1 MSASEATT
9 LFRARRVVTLDPAFP
24 VAEAVLV
31 RGGRILGVGSVQSL
45 AVWGPAERDDR
56 FADDVLLP
64 GFVEAHSHVLAG
76 GVWAY
81 EYVGYFDRRGPD
93 GEIRP
98 GCTSTRQLL
107 ERLRKLDAAMSDPD
121 EELIVWGFDPIYFGG
136 NDRSGDDG
144 ADERL
149 AAHHLD
155 RVSRTRP
162 IFIFHA
168 SGHLA
173 TVNTALM
180 EREGFADGAE
190 VEGLPRGADG
200 RPLGELQEPAAM
212 SLART
217 AFITFMRSMQSDES
231 IVRMGQE
238 ARWAG
243 ITTMTELGTLPLG
256 DDTVVEKWARAVA
269 AEDFPVRVSAFYNPG
284 FDTSR
289 ATPEAKAERALEL
302 RKRSSEKF
310 RLGHVKMILDGSIQ
324 GFTARLNPPGYLG
337 GQPNGIWLMAPEV
350 FRENLAALHKAG
362 ITVHVHCNGDQAVDL
377 FLETLEP
384 ILRANPWP
392 DHRHTVQHCQLTTA
406 SQYRRMAA
414 LGMNANIFSNHI
426 WYWGD
431 QHHEIT
437 LGPDRAARMNA
448 CATALREGVRF
459 SLHSDASITPL
470 GSLHTAWC
478 AANRLTPKG
487 RTLGPEERIS
497 VWQALRAVTVDAAHQ
512 LHMDHEIGTLEAG
525 KRADMVAL
533 GRDPL
538 SLEPGE
544 LRDIAVRGTVLG
556 GVPTAAAG

>member
-1 MSASEATT
+1 MSASEAIT
-9 LFRARRVVTLDPAFP
+9 LFRARRVLTLDPAYP
-24 VAEAVLV
+24 TAEAVAV
-31 RGGRILGVGSVQSL
+31 RGGRILGVGTAESL
-45 AVWGPAERDDR
+45 AAWGPAAVDDR

-81 EYVGYFDRRGPD
+81 EYVGFFDRRGPD
-93 GEIRP
+93 GRVRQ
-98 GCTSTRQLL
+98 GCTSTEQLL
-107 ERLRKLDAAMSDPD
+107 TRLRQLDAAIPDP
-121 EELIVWGFDPIYFGG
+121 EEQLIVWGFDPIYFSGG
-136 NDRSGDDG
+136 EGSG
-144 ADERL
+144 ERL
-149 AAHHLD
+149 AARHLD

-162 IFIFHA
+162 IFVFHA

-180 EREGFADGAE
+180 EREGFAEGAE

-200 RPLGELQEPAAM
+200 RPIGELQEPAAM
-212 SLART
+212 SLARG
-217 AFITFMRSMQSDES
+217 AFIRFMRGMQSDES
-231 IVRMGQE
+231 IARMGQL

-243 ITTMTELGTLPLG
+243 ITTMTELGTAALG
-256 DDTVVEKWARAVA
+256 SDDTVEAWARAVDDA
-269 AEDFPVRVSAFYNPG
+269 DFPVRVSAFYNPL
-284 FDTSR
+284 FDVGRS
-289 ATPEAKAERALEL
+289 AVEDKVERVLEL

-337 GQPNGIWLMAPEV
+337 GQPNGIWVMAPEM
-350 FRENLAALHKAG
+350 FRSYLEAFHRAG
-362 ITVHVHCNGDQAVDL
+362 VTVHVHCNADEAVDL
-377 FLETLEP
+377 FLETLDP
-384 ILRANPWP
+384 ILRNQPWP

-414 LGMNANIFSNHI
+414 LGLNANIFSNHL

-431 QHHEIT
+431 QHYEIT
-437 LGPDRAARMNA
+437 VGPDRAARMNA
-448 CATALREGVRF
+448 CATAAREGVRF
-459 SLHSDASITPL
+459 SLHCDASITPL

-478 AANRLTPKG
+478 AVNRVTPKG
-487 RTLGPEERIS
+487 RVLGPDERIS

-533 GRDPL
+533 GSDPFSVAPL
-538 SLEPGE
+538 E
-544 LRDIAVRGTVLG
+544 LRDIEVRGTVLA
-556 GVPTAAAG
+556 GVPFAAAS

>member
-1 MSASEATT
+1 MSGTSEPSAIT
-9 LFRARRVVTLDPAFP
+9 LFRARRVLTLDPGYP
-24 VAEAVLV
+24 EAEAVAV
-31 RGGRILGVGSVQSL
+31 RGGRILGVGSAESL
-45 AVWGPAERDDR
+45 AAWGPAEVDDR

-76 GVWAY
+76 GVWAF

-93 GEIRP
+93 GRIRA
-98 GCTSTRQLL
+98 GCTSLDQVL
-107 ERLRKLDAAMSDPD
+107 ERLREIDAAMPD
-121 EELIVWGFDPIYFGG
+121 GDEQLIAWGLDPIYF
-136 NDRSGDDG
+136 SG
-144 ADERL
+144 ERL
-149 AAHHLD
+149 AAEHLD

-162 IFIFHA
+162 IFVFHA

-212 SLART
+212 SLARN
-217 AFITFMRSMQSDES
+217 AFVTFLRSMQSEES

-243 ITTMTELGTLPLG
+243 LTTMTELGTLPLG
-256 DDTVVEKWARAVA
+256 NDDVVESWSRAVD

-284 FDTSR
+284 FDASR
-289 ATPEAKAERALEL
+289 GRIEDRVERVLEL

-337 GQPNGIWLMAPEV
+337 DRPNGIWVTAPEV
-350 FRENLAALHKAG
+350 FRENLEALHRAG
-362 ITVHVHCNGDQAVDL
+362 VTVHVHCNADEAVDL
-377 FLETLEP
+377 FIETLEP
-384 ILRANPWP
+384 ILRAHPWP

-406 SQYRRMAA
+406 AQYRRMAA
-414 LGMNANIFSNHI
+414 LGMNANIFSNHL

-431 QHHEIT
+431 QHYEIT
-437 LGPDRAARMNA
+437 IGPDRAARMNA
-448 CATALREGVRF
+448 CATAVREGVRF

-478 AANRLTPKG
+478 AVNRMTPKG
-487 RTLGPEERIS
+487 RLLGPEERIS

-533 GRDPL
+533 ADDPF
-538 SLEPGE
+538 SVDAAE
-544 LRDIAVRGTVLG
+544 LRDIEVRGTVLG
-556 GVPTAAAG
+556 GVPFTAAC